1 MVERLDRFVRLLIG
15 AWMLAVA
22 LALCPAAPALA
33 LEASSQE
40 QLSASDPRFTAMPL
54 DEDPSVNDH
63 NHSDQSADHTH
74 DVPWLV
80 ATSSI
85 DRLAEKSAKWLL
97 SQAKAPHRDAATF
110 ERPPRL

>member
-22 LALCPAAPALA
+22 FVLCPAAPALA
-33 LEASSQE
+33 LETFSQE
-40 QLSASDPRFTAMPL
+40 QIAASDSRIIAMPL
-54 DEDPSVNDH
+54 DEVTSIGDH
-63 NHSDQSADHTH
+63 DHSDQSADHTH

-80 ATSSI
+80 ATSSM
-85 DRLAEKSAKWLL
+85 DRPAEKSAKWLL
-97 SQAKAPHRDAATF
+97 LQAKPPHGETCTF